1 MKYGDTLRQ
10 RSIPLWETCKELIH
24 LPAPLP
30 PYPPNSAVLIDRL
43 AADNI
48 DYNDIKRLIKLHTT
62 NPNAHAQPT
71 PIPGKG
77 KGKGKTTSTDP
88 SFEHD
93 LEDELRSQHQRI
105 DLFVQ
110 SKAGEIARRLRR
122 SKEPIARTSQLTMI
136 ESISKNRLLS
146 SKSAPLPRPTM
157 PSQSVAWRSSQ
168 GWRKKY

>member
-10 RSIPLWETCKELIH
+10 RSIPLWEPCKKILH
-24 LPAPLP
+24 LHLALQIQIPRFRSPF
-30 PYPPNSAVLIDRL
+30 DRL

-62 NPNAHAQPT
+62 NTHAQPT
-71 PIPGKG
+71 PIPGKA
-77 KGKGKTTSTDP
+77 KSTDR

-110 SKAGEIARRLRR
+110 SKAGEIARRLGRW
-122 SKEPIARTSQLTMI
+122 KESNAPRFKLTMI
-136 ESISKNRLLS
+136 KSISKNRLLS
-146 SKSAPLPRPTM
+146 SKSAPLPRSTM
-157 PSQSVAWRSSQ
+157 PSQFVGWRNSQ
-168 GWRKKY
+168 GWRKKS